1 MSVLS
6 TPLCR
11 CICGSNRSDDF
22 DPSRVVD
29 AFADDE
35 PPPCTAPMHGYLSYC
50 ATTDQPLRGV
60 PIREGGLWLLSAE
73 EEVAMVTLSLYVNG
87 FAFTHKGREHSFSLS
102 PFALVRNCKF
112 QATTSEG
119 IDLSDFKCFKVS
131 LFTQGACFYFG
142 VRATKAE
149 EREAEEERSRWVI
162 DISRAMRLVTQSLF
176 PPFSIACE
184 PIDTVALTQRRLLAG
199 YLLHHDD
206 MTIASV
212 LFCELHP
219 QGRDHGK
226 LVVYENETCQ
236 VVVMEICITERS
248 TCCEKV
254 GISCSCFSI
263 EDHLFSTR
271 TLAER
276 KLWLR
281 AISNVK
287 VKLQNRAPSP
297 TREDLVDYRHAI
309 REHIRMSKAAFQGQ
323 APMDALLHRQPRRST
338 QSGMDGGEE
347 LRGFLLAPPPAPVAP
362 DPAEPNKLGDFGEAA
377 KSGFAH
383 HGEPP
388 LSPSD
393 PVEAEGTEEAR
404 AAMSAAAGASPRLEA
419 NSSGRCAPASNL
431 APRTP

>member
-1 MSVLS
+1 MSLLS

-11 CICGSNRSDDF
+11 CICGSTRKDEFDSNRVLDTY
-22 DPSRVVD
+22 
-29 AFADDE
+29 ADDE
-35 PPPCTAPMHGYLSYC
+35 PPIQQPEISGYLSYC

-73 EEVAMVTLSLYVNG
+73 EEVALVSLSLYVNG

-119 IDLSDFKCFKVS
+119 VDLSDFKCFKVS

-142 VRATKAE
+142 VRATKSE
-149 EREAEEERSRWVI
+149 EREAEEDRSRWVI

-176 PPFSIACE
+176 PPFQIACE
-184 PIDTVALTQRRLLAG
+184 PLQAVNMTQRRLMAG

-206 MTIASV
+206 VSIASV
-212 LFCELHP
+212 LYCELHP
-219 QGRDHGK
+219 QSVDHGK
-226 LVVYENETCQ
+226 LVVYENELCQ

-297 TREDLVDYRHAI
+297 SGEELRNYRLAI
-309 REHIRMSKAAFQGQ
+309 REHIRMSKAAFQSQ
-323 APMDALLHRQPRRST
+323 APMDALLHRHPRRSAHAI
-338 QSGMDGGEE
+338 SGDHDVGGISYPPPYP
-347 LRGFLLAPPPAPVAP
+347 APPNP
-362 DPAEPNKLGDFGEAA
+362 PAEVALPPALG
-377 KSGFAH
+377 
-383 HGEPP
+383 
-388 LSPSD
+388 
-393 PVEAEGTEEAR
+393 EEAR
-404 AAMSAAAGASPRLEA
+404 AAGQAADKLVDHNQEGDLSADLPPPDDPVEQEGAEEMRAATVAAE
-419 NSSGRCAPASNL
+419 SGTVA
-431 APRTP
+431 